1 MCNLARVDF
10 GRQRRNGLTVLPRH
24 RHRGSYLALVLSGAY
39 EEAGDRG
46 RHRVRAGDI
55 VFHGGFE
62 AHLNRYDATGAEVL
76 NLALPEW
83 MEPRTVLMQAAD
95 PDMAVRLAE
104 HDPQEAVHYLVATM
118 RPLKRNPADW
128 PDELAMDLASNPHLR
143 LQRWA
148 LQQGLASETVSRGFR
163 QVYGLSPSAYRA
175 QMRARIAWRR
185 SMECRE
191 SLSQLAAETGFS
203 DQSHMTRMVHLL
215 TGRTPGKWRK
225 YATRSMQA
233 NDGCS
238 LLD

>member
-1 MCNLARVDF
+1 MWNLAPVDF
-10 GRQRRNGLTVLPRH
+10 GRQRRDGLTVLSRH
-24 RHRGSYLALVLSGAY
+24 RHRGSYLALVLSGGY

-83 MEPRTVLMQAAD
+83 MEPQTALMQTAD

-104 HDPQEAVHYLVATM
+104 RDPREAVHYLVATM
-118 RPLKRNPADW
+118 RPLKRDAADW

-143 LQRWA
+143 LNRWA

-163 QVYGLSPSAYRA
+163 RVYGLSPSAYRA
-175 QMRARIAWRR
+175 QMRGRMAWRR
-185 SMECRE
+185 AMECRE

-215 TGRTPGKWRK
+215 TGQTPAVWRRYGKQ
-225 YATRSMQA
+225 S
-233 NDGCS
+233 
-238 LLD
+238 